1 MGKFYLILKL
11 DEAKQA
17 WYLATP
23 FMFETYDEARVF
35 LPNPYE
41 EYSDDGSYQIVE
53 VEQYRVMSRF
63 RLKSEKNNNQ
73 MS

>member
-1 MGKFYLILKL
+1 MEKFYLILKL

-35 LPNPYE
+35 LLNPYE

-53 VEQYRVMSRF
+53 VEQCRVVASF
-63 RLKSEKNNNQ
+63 RRESKKK
-73 MS
+73 

>member
-1 MGKFYLILKL
+1 MEKFYLILKL

-35 LPNPYE
+35 LLNPYE

-53 VEQYRVMSRF
+53 VEQYRVVSRF
-63 RLKSEKNNNQ
+63 SLKSGKK
-73 MS
+73 